1 MSEKKNTGQKAYAD
15 ALRDLF
21 SADDKVVVSAVSKL
35 SKVGDHKA
43 IYPLLEVMINGSE
56 EVSYAVEQVLFQL
69 KDTKSMN
76 VLIEALDNPKYLQVR
91 PAILAAFWNT
101 GQWPIDHLH
110 KLCEIAVDGTYN
122 EAFEVLTI
130 VEHMEGELEPAEV
143 QPALESLR
151 EFLMQGEN
159 HPNFAIIE
167 LIYSALN
174 AAEDV

>member
-1 MSEKKNTGQKAYAD
+1 MSEKKKASQKAYAD
-15 ALRDLF
+15 ALKNLF
-21 SADDKVVVSAVSKL
+21 SPDDEQVVKAVAEL

-56 EVSYAVEQVLFQL
+56 QVNIAVEQVLFQL
-69 KDTKSMN
+69 KDTKSMELL
-76 VLIEALDNPKYLQVR
+76 VDALDNPKYLPVR
-91 PAILAAFWNT
+91 PVILAAFWNT
-101 GQWPIDHLH
+101 GQWPLDHLN
-110 KLCEIAVDGTYN
+110 KLCEIAIDGSYN

-130 VEHMEGELEPAEV
+130 VEHMEGDLEPAEV

-151 EFLMQGEN
+151 EFLLQGDN
-159 HPNFAIIE
+159 HPNLAIIE